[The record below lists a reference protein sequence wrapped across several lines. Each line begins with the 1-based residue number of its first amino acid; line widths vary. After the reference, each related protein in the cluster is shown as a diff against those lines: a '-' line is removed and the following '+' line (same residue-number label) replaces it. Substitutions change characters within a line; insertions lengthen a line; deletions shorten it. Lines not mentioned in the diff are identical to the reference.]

1 MLKKFSNTVLKKW
14 TLKDSEDLYM
24 LIDYIKEKHGKMKLN
39 SIKLNSML
47 CLNYHTSTLNYLNL
61 LMDLLCQIK
70 KKSKKLLKSESEDL
84 KMKKIIL
91 FNSFKNHLKNIELT
105 IDLITNSTTDKP
117 LNTQLKMLVNMMM
130 PLETL
135 CLDFLNIE

>member
-1 MLKKFSNTVLKKW
+1 
-14 TLKDSEDLYM
+14 
-24 LIDYIKEKHGKMKLN
+24 
-39 SIKLNSML
+39 
-47 CLNYHTSTLNYLNL
+47 
-61 LMDLLCQIK
+61 MDLLCQIK